1 MDGSRARIGLVVPA
15 NNTVIEPELRSVAPE
30 GVAFRAARIPASGD
44 LTRDAVLRME
54 GAVDRAVD
62 DLSSSGVDL
71 IAYADMVT
79 TFVMEPGWNEAR
91 AGDVAART
99 GIPCVTA
106 WTAMRDA
113 LAALGLSRFAL
124 GTPYPAAIHA
134 LARPFFEAEGYR
146 VDRDATLDILAMS
159 DVPKVTEERLAA
171 FSRELAPE
179 AALVLLAT
187 DLPTFGVVERLEAA
201 LRVPVLTSNQTLL
214 RTALRAAGIAD
225 PIPGLGRAGRI

>member
-1 MDGSRARIGLVVPA
+1 MEGSRARIGLVVPA
-15 NNTVIEPELRSVAPE
+15 NNTVIEPELRSLAPE
-30 GVAFRAARIPASGD
+30 GVAFRATRIPASGD

-91 AGDVAART
+91 TGDIAART
-99 GIPCVTA
+99 GVPCFTA

-113 LAALGLSRFAL
+113 LTALGLSRFAL

-146 VDRDATLDILAMS
+146 VDRDATLDVLAMS
-159 DVPKVTEERLAA
+159 DVPKVAGERLAA
-171 FSRELAPE
+171 FSGELAPE
-179 AALVLLAT
+179 TALVLLAT
-187 DLPTFGVVERLEAA
+187 DLPTFGVVERLEDA
-201 LRVPVLTSNQTLL
+201 LRVPVLTSNQTIL
-214 RTALRAAGIAD
+214 RTALRMAGVAD
-225 PIPGLGRAGRI
+225 PIAGLGLAGRI

>member
-1 MDGSRARIGLVVPA
+1 
-15 NNTVIEPELRSVAPE
+15 
-30 GVAFRAARIPASGD
+30 
-44 LTRDAVLRME
+44 ME

-91 AGDVAART
+91 TGDIAART
-99 GIPCVTA
+99 GVPCFTA

-113 LAALGLSRFAL
+113 LTALGLSRFAF

-159 DVPKVTEERLAA
+159 DVPKVAGERLAA
-171 FSRELAPE
+171 FSGELAPE
-179 AALVLLAT
+179 TALVLLAT
-187 DLPTFGVVERLEAA
+187 DLPTFGVVERLEDA
-201 LRVPVLTSNQTLL
+201 LRVPVLTSNQTIL
-214 RTALRAAGIAD
+214 RTALRMAGVAD
-225 PIPGLGRAGRI
+225 PIAGMGLAGRI